1 MSKVFE
7 RIIFETLYENLR
19 HKLYPAQ
26 YGFRQKRSATLQ
38 LLTFL
43 NKIYTN
49 YDDEAVKELGL
60 IYLDFA
66 KAFDTVRLDILIRK
80 LQEVGIG
87 GKLQLLASYLSQ
99 RKQFVKVGEESSG
112 LKEVTSGVPQ
122 GSILGPL
129 LFLVFINDLPNSLQ
143 NCYGFADDFKV
154 VVKSHQELN
163 ESTATINDWCATNG
177 TQLILNKCGILVLSG
192 QMNGK
197 LSNENIALLETQK
210 DLGLVITKSPTWHN
224 NCQQR
229 TNKALKALFNL
240 EGNQSSNCC
249 INVKINAFTGYVM
262 PILTYCSQSWL
273 PRNSGIRDMERVQK
287 IAAKWFYGSHIEYHE
302 RLLKC
307 NLLPVSMYYELHDIL
322 YLDSL
327 LKGKYDKDINN
338 FISKTSVESTR
349 QSSRSEL
356 EVTRTRTQKADEN
369 FFIRSSNLHNIMSR
383 ALARMSLKFN
393 KSNLT
398 YLYWNYFTI
407 RYSETNPCTWRII
420 CKCNHC
426 NPTGKLSHI
435 GTIQ

>member
-1 MSKVFE
+1 
-7 RIIFETLYENLR
+7 
-19 HKLYPAQ
+19 
-26 YGFRQKRSATLQ
+26 
-38 LLTFL
+38 
-43 NKIYTN
+43 
-49 YDDEAVKELGL
+49 
-60 IYLDFA
+60 
-66 KAFDTVRLDILIRK
+66 
-80 LQEVGIG
+80 
-87 GKLQLLASYLSQ
+87 
-99 RKQFVKVGEESSG
+99 
-112 LKEVTSGVPQ
+112 
-122 GSILGPL
+122 
-129 LFLVFINDLPNSLQ
+129 
-143 NCYGFADDFKV
+143 
-154 VVKSHQELN
+154 
-163 ESTATINDWCATNG
+163 
-177 TQLILNKCGILVLSG
+177 
-192 QMNGK
+192 MNGK

-210 DLGLVITKSPTWHN
+210 DLGLVLTKSLTWHN

-229 TNKALKALFNL
+229 TKKALKALFSLKRNL
-240 EGNQSSNCC
+240 SSNCS

-273 PRNSGIRDMERVQK
+273 PNNSCLRDMERVQK
-287 IAAKWFYGSHIEYHE
+287 IATKWFYGSHIEYRE

-307 NLLPVSMYYELHDIL
+307 NLLPVSMYFELHDIL

-327 LKGKYDKDINN
+327 LKGKYDIDINK

-356 EVTRTRTQKADEN
+356 VVTRTRTQKADEN
-369 FFIRSSNLHNIMSR
+369 FFIRSSILHNIMSR

-398 YLYWNYFTI
+398 YLYWNYFTT